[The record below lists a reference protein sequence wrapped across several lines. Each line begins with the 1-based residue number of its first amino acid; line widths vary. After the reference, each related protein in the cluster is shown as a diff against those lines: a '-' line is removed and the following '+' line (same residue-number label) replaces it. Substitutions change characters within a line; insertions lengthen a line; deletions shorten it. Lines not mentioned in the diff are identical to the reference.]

1 MKPFQYSVIV
11 FVLALTSNS
20 VLGQD
25 QITSSVFGNG
35 ATTTSTDR
43 FKIVGTLG
51 QPAISVTRGTD
62 NIIQAGF
69 WYRATD
75 LLTSVEPV
83 ETDPLPAEFHL
94 EQNYPNPFNPST
106 TIQFAVPKASHVTL
120 TIYDT
125 VGRHVATLV
134 DDAYPAGA
142 YRVVFDAGELASG
155 VYVYRITAGAFQ
167 ATRKMLFLR

>member
-1 MKPFQYSVIV
+1 MKPFQYSVTL

-35 ATTTSTDR
+35 ATTTSTGR

-51 QPAISVTRGTD
+51 QSAIGVTSSND
-62 NIIQAGF
+62 NISQAGF

-83 ETDPLPAEFHL
+83 ETDLLPAEFRL

-106 TIQFAVPKASHVTL
+106 TIQFALPKASHVTL

-125 VGRHVATLV
+125 VGRHVATVV

-142 YRVVFDAGELASG
+142 YRVVFDAGGLASG
-155 VYVYRITAGAFQ
+155 LYVYRITAGAFQ